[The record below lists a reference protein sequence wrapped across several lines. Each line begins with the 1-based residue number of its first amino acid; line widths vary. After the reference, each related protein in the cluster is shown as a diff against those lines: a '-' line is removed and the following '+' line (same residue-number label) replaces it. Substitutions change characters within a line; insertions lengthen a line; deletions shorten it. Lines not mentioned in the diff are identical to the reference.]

1 MRFDRLRGVEPR
13 TRSRIEARGLDPI
26 GDVRE
31 HDRRLDRT
39 LDVVHERFG
48 EGALTR
54 ARHLDAGSRSGR

>member
-13 TRSRIEARGLDPI
+13 TRSRLEARGLDTI

-31 HDRRLDRT
+31 HDRT